1 MAEVQEI
8 AQFVWD
14 ASEKLHSG
22 TGFHLINEMITR
34 SRDATEE
41 QAALLQEKD
50 QPVFSQRQENRLI
63 IYPHHCPRCV
73 ILRIPAQ
80 AQLLPIFALGMKL
93 APILHIT
100 LKNSTVQ

>member
-1 MAEVQEI
+1 MPRCCVLSEENIWDLLGSAMAEVQEI

-41 QAALLQEKD
+41 QAALLQAKD
-50 QPVFSQRQENRLI
+50 QPVFSQR
-63 IYPHHCPRCV
+63 
-73 ILRIPAQ
+73 
-80 AQLLPIFALGMKL
+80 
-93 APILHIT
+93 
-100 LKNSTVQ
+100 